1 MPIDTLPPDP
11 TPSGGT
17 EVREDRR
24 RPGRFVIGNPHLI
37 ALLRAR
43 RPDAK
48 LPEPAFPEPP
58 PQHWVPDDPDD
69 LAAAQGIA
77 VSTVLGGLLWVGA
90 IAAIVVVIGVY
101 GRF

>member
-1 MPIDTLPPDP
+1 MPPDP

-17 EVREDRR
+17 EAREDRR
-24 RPGRFVIGNPHLI
+24 RPGRLSFLNPHLI

-43 RPDAK
+43 HADAS
-48 LPEPAFPEPP
+48 LPEPP

-101 GRF
+101 GSF

>member
-1 MPIDTLPPDP
+1 MPPDP

-17 EVREDRR
+17 GTREDRR

-37 ALLRAR
+37 ALLRGGHR
-43 RPDAK
+43 DAP
-48 LPEPAFPEPP
+48 LPEPP
-58 PQHWVPDDPDD
+58 PQQWVPDDSQD

-101 GRF
+101 GSF